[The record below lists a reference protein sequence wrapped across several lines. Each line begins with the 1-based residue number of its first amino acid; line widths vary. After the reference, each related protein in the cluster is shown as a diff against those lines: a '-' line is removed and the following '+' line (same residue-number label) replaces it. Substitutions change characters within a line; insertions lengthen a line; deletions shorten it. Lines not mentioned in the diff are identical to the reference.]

1 MTAETPSLA
10 IGGPRRLAAILAADI
25 AGYSRLMS
33 ADEEG
38 TLSRMK
44 RLRREVIDP
53 TLQEHYGRL
62 IKTTGDGFLVMFDSP
77 LEAVRCA
84 IVIQQSL
91 SARNTSIPQ
100 NQRIQYR
107 IGVNLGDVIVDQDDI
122 YGEGVNIAA
131 RLETLAEPG
140 GVYISGGVYEQI
152 KNKLVCGYQSLG
164 DEKLKNITD
173 PVRVYR
179 VLPDPAAVSNATRHR
194 GRWAG
199 IAAAIFLGLAGAGWL
214 AVSYLE
220 PRTQTVA
227 HTPVAAPAQ
236 ASTQSSAQA
245 PTQASTPVLPSSS
258 PASSASPAGLPAPP
272 APLAEALPIPIPPLA
287 APPEAALPAPAPAQQ
302 TAILVPAPSGR
313 PGPGPAADANRVFRD
328 CQQCPE
334 MIRLPGGAFRMG
346 SDDDP
351 TEKPVHAVR
360 VGPFALGRYPVTV
373 GEWNLCAAARS
384 CTLTL
389 QGDPAS
395 PARNLS
401 WNDARQYVEWLSA
414 STGQPYRLP
423 SEAEWEF
430 AARAG
435 TTSRYW
441 WGDRLAPK
449 MANCKGCGE
458 PYDQRQPA
466 KVGSFPANAF
476 GLFDMAGGVA
486 QWVADCWAADYQ
498 GAPTDG
504 SAHTSP
510 NCRENVLRGGSW
522 RNDATY
528 ARAASRAY
536 YDTNVRYPAHGVR
549 VARSL

>member
-1 MTAETPSLA
+1 MSAETTPSLA

-25 AGYSRLMS
+25 VGYSRLMS

-62 IKTTGDGFLVMFDSP
+62 IKTTGDGFLAMFDSP

-91 SARNTSIPQ
+91 AARNTATPQ
-100 NQRIQYR
+100 DQRIQYR

-194 GRWAG
+194 GRWAVL
-199 IAAAIFLGLAGAGWL
+199 AAALVLAL
-214 AVSYLE
+214 AVGGWFAVTVLGPE
-220 PRTQTVA
+220 AGTVA
-227 HTPVAAPAQ
+227 QAPVAAPAQ
-236 ASTQSSAQA
+236 ASTQPAPQA
-245 PTQASTPVLPSSS
+245 AP
-258 PASSASPAGLPAPP
+258 PASGASPAGLPPPP
-272 APLAEALPIPIPPLA
+272 APLAEALPIPIPPMPA
-287 APPEAALPAPAPAQQ
+287 APAGPDAAPAPGPAQQ
-302 TAILVPAPSGR
+302 TAILVPAPSGLSGAGVSGA
-313 PGPGPAADANRVFRD
+313 GPSGDVGRIFRD

-334 MIRLPGGAFRMG
+334 MVRLPGGTFRMG

-351 TEKPVHAVR
+351 TEKPVHVVR
-360 VGPFALGRYPVTV
+360 VGSFALGRTPVTV
-373 GEWNLCAAARS
+373 NEWNQCAAAKG
-384 CTLTL
+384 CALIL
-389 QGDPAS
+389 QGDPAG

-401 WNDARQYVEWLSA
+401 WNDARQYVEWLSK
-414 STGQPYRLP
+414 STGRPYRLP

-435 TTSRYW
+435 TTRRYW
-441 WGDRLAPK
+441 WGDRLTPR

-466 KVGSFPANAF
+466 KVASFTANAF

-486 QWVADCWAADYQ
+486 QWVADCWAPDYQ
-498 GAPTDG
+498 GAPGDG
-504 SAHTSP
+504 SARTAP

-522 RNDATY
+522 RNDSSY
-528 ARAASRAY
+528 VRAASRAY
-536 YDTNVRYPAHGVR
+536 YDTNVRYPAHGLR
-549 VARSL
+549 VARSP

>member
-1 MTAETPSLA
+1 MSAETTTPSLA

-91 SARNTSIPQ
+91 SARNTSIQQ

-131 RLETLAEPG
+131 RLENLAEPG

-194 GRWAG
+194 GRWAVL
-199 IAAAIFLGLAGAGWL
+199 AAALVLVLAGGGWFAVTFLGSDTA
-214 AVSYLE
+214 
-220 PRTQTVA
+220 TVA
-227 HTPVAAPAQ
+227 QAPVAAPAQ
-236 ASTQSSAQA
+236 ASTQA
-245 PTQASTPVLPSSS
+245 ASPLPS
-258 PASSASPAGLPAPP
+258 PASACDPGWAAAAARAPRGSAAHPDPADPGRAHRPGDRT
-272 APLAEALPIPIPPLA
+272 A
-287 APPEAALPAPAPAQQ
+287 ASVPAQQ
-302 TAILVPAPSGR
+302 TAILVPAPSGLSGS
-313 PGPGPAADANRVFRD
+313 GPSGDAGRIFRD

-334 MIRLPGGAFRMG
+334 MVRLPGGTFRMG

-351 TEKPVHAVR
+351 TEKPVHVVR
-360 VGPFALGRYPVTV
+360 VSPFALGRTPVTV
-373 GEWNLCAAARS
+373 NEWNQCAAAKG
-384 CTLTL
+384 CGLIL
-389 QGDPAS
+389 QGDPAG

-401 WNDARQYVEWLSA
+401 WNDARQYVEWLSK
-414 STGQPYRLP
+414 STGRPYRLP

-441 WGDRLAPK
+441 WGDRPTPR

-466 KVGSFPANAF
+466 KVGSFAANAF

-486 QWVADCWAADYQ
+486 QWVADCWVPDYQ
-498 GAPTDG
+498 GAPADG
-504 SAHTSP
+504 SARTAP

-522 RNDATY
+522 RNDASY
-528 ARAASRAY
+528 VRAASRAY
-536 YDTNVRYPAHGVR
+536 YDTSVRYPAHGLR
-549 VARSL
+549 VARSP